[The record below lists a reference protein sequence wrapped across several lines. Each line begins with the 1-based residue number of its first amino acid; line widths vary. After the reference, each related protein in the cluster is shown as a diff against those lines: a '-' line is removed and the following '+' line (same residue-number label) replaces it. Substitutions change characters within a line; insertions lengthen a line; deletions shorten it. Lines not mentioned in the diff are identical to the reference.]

1 MKYTERWPILT
12 ELAWSNRD
20 MGWYSVINLT
30 GPSELVEEKGPR
42 LSLYWDTLA
51 PSPPS
56 TFPQALIFALWQL
69 RSAWKHVRHFVYLN
83 RQSMECSFQSGM
95 SNPKI
100 SILFPPYFL
109 SFSPPHP
116 LSLLSV
122 KTNRLRALFLFRW
135 SEHTVR
141 APYFDTGIYKHLKR
155 YFSWKVS
162 DITSAGSLSA
172 SSLSLCV
179 PGR

>member
-122 KTNRLRALFLFRW
+122 KTNRLRALFYLDGPNTRCVLLTLTQAFTNT
-135 SEHTVR
+135 SK
-141 APYFDTGIYKHLKR
+141 GIFLER
-155 YFSWKVS
+155 YL
-162 DITSAGSLSA
+162 T
-172 SSLSLCV
+172 
-179 PGR
+179 